1 MKAILNTFSKNKLS
15 QFNGLTFDVVGHKD
29 GLFMVIVEEQLYLI
43 SPKEILICEIK
54 TEMANAIIRD
64 TSTFCDYWYRIL
76 ANYCKVNK
84 IEVHANANF
93 SEPEICDD
101 ETVNFGDLEIIDEA
115 LIFNH

>member
-15 QFNGLTFDVVGHKD
+15 QFNGLTFDIVGHKD
-29 GLFMVIVEEQLYLI
+29 GQFMLIVDEQLYLI

-54 TEMANAIIRD
+54 TEVANSIIRD
-64 TSTFCDYWYRIL
+64 TATFCDYWYRIL
-76 ANYCKVNK
+76 STYCKVNK

-93 SEPEICDD
+93 SVPEISNE
-101 ETVNFGDLEIIDEA
+101 ETSNFGEIEIIEEN